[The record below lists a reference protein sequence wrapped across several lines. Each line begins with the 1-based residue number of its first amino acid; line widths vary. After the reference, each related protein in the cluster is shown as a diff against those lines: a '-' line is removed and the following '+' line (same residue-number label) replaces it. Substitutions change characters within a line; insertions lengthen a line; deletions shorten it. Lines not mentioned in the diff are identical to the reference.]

1 MKRKLCS
8 VLLALCMVLTLL
20 PVSAMAEGGTA
31 TSLPDAVDGVIT
43 LTEDVEL
50 TNGLNYTTDV
60 TIVLN
65 GHTITR
71 TNGQKTA
78 LMITN
83 GATMTIDGSVAGSAI
98 NGTIVVGYST
108 PSVTNGK
115 LIING
120 GTYTATVNDDCVV
133 QTNGLCDN
141 CEITAT
147 NATFNSTDDTFY
159 LAGNGTYRL
168 ENCEVNGYT
177 GIYMKSG
184 SLTLTNTTIKAT
196 GEYAAPVA
204 NGNGA
209 SSTGDGI
216 ILDAKN
222 GYKGNINL
230 SINGGSISSD
240 NAYAI
245 RETYTDSTATATHS
259 ITVNGGTYTSSKDA
273 INVSEYFKKAVASGV
288 SSISISGGTFS
299 DLSALDY
306 LAEGATVTVKLAAD
320 TTKDV
325 TIPANT
331 TVTLD
336 LAGHK
341 IVNSATAQDKE
352 VAEASRKHTITNKG
366 TLTILDSVGG
376 GVVDNVSHGRA
387 ALYNAGTI
395 VEIKGGKFTR
405 SVDNSTDATSA
416 KGNSWYVIYNAEGAN
431 ITKISSGEFLAL
443 GHFSSL
449 FCNSGTI
456 NEISGGT
463 FTQDGFIAFKN
474 QGTVNK
480 ISGGTFSSESESC
493 IQNWGTI
500 GEISDGTITAGRIG
514 IWNFSSDTYKSA
526 GTISRITGG
535 NISGTTAAIRLNDY
549 DTDYKDSD
557 KNVTGPSTVNK
568 ANASISAGNFSGAL
582 EVNAHTVLT
591 ITGGTYSVDPS
602 AYVVPGYVASY
613 NGSTYTVYYPVPVTP
628 GNTSSSTT
636 KNPDGSTTTTTTD
649 KTTGTVTETTVEAVL
664 KARDGATIEDVAALR
679 DIINKEGDEAYT
691 TGADNALTW
700 ENSGN
705 AITYEGKSDAAL
717 PVTTRVTYYLNG
729 VETAPADLAGQSG
742 RVRIRFD
749 YTNHTRETVTVD
761 GQEYTVCVPFTAIT
775 AVILDGDKFSNIE
788 ADNGKVMELDGTTA
802 VLGTAIPGLADSLR
816 LTEFEPLEDTEIPA
830 YFEVSADVT
839 DFSLDFTATI
849 LTPSALDDLDTG
861 DLSDLDDLSETLD
874 DLTGAVDELADGT
887 GALADGVQALYDG
900 FHEYANGVQ
909 GLNEG
914 AEALAD
920 GLTQLY
926 DSGTALVDGANALRD
941 GLSAVS
947 GAVGG
952 MTSGDTGSNDE
963 MMAQLNEQLAPVIS
977 NYGTTVVTDTVTD
990 ADLLA
995 SLTAAGLTGEQQQAV
1010 LGAVGA
1016 AMGKALQ
1023 NDTPAMVQG
1032 VAGTVSGVLMGQL
1045 GSGISQLQTG
1055 LDQLASGSAE
1065 LARGADTYVKA
1076 VGQVS
1081 QGADALAEGSA
1092 KLDDASDAMYEG
1104 LAELHDGAAE
1114 LHDGVQEFSDKNTDD
1129 LSDDLGGDLRN
1140 VVRRLKAVQQAGKYY
1155 QTFSGLHNGDTGSVK
1170 FIVETAEI
1178 KK

>member
-1 MKRKLCS
+1 MKKTIPI
-8 VLLALCMVLTLL
+8 LLSAALLL
-20 PVSAMAEGGTA
+20 SACGQAAGTA
-31 TSLPDAVDGVIT
+31 
-43 LTEDVEL
+43 E
-50 TNGLNYTTDV
+50 
-60 TIVLN
+60 
-65 GHTITR
+65 
-71 TNGQKTA
+71 TA
-78 LMITN
+78 
-83 GATMTIDGSVAGSAI
+83 
-98 NGTIVVGYST
+98 
-108 PSVTNGK
+108 
-115 LIING
+115 
-120 GTYTATVNDDCVV
+120 
-133 QTNGLCDN
+133 
-141 CEITAT
+141 
-147 NATFNSTDDTFY
+147 
-159 LAGNGTYRL
+159 
-168 ENCEVNGYT
+168 
-177 GIYMKSG
+177 
-184 SLTLTNTTIKAT
+184 
-196 GEYAAPVA
+196 
-204 NGNGA
+204 
-209 SSTGDGI
+209 
-216 ILDAKN
+216 
-222 GYKGNINL
+222 
-230 SINGGSISSD
+230 
-240 NAYAI
+240 
-245 RETYTDSTATATHS
+245 ATA
-259 ITVNGGTYTSSKDA
+259 DA
-273 INVSEYFKKAVASGV
+273 P
-288 SSISISGGTFS
+288 
-299 DLSALDY
+299 
-306 LAEGATVTVKLAAD
+306 AAMTETAAQ
-320 TTKDV
+320 TTAPK
-325 TIPANT
+325 T
-331 TVTLD
+331 TP
-336 LAGHK
+336 
-341 IVNSATAQDKE
+341 
-352 VAEASRKHTITNKG
+352 
-366 TLTILDSVGG
+366 G
-376 GVVDNVSHGRA
+376 GVD
-387 ALYNAGTI
+387 
-395 VEIKGGKFTR
+395 K
-405 SVDNSTDATSA
+405 
-416 KGNSWYVIYNAEGAN
+416 AE
-431 ITKISSGEFLAL
+431 
-443 GHFSSL
+443 
-449 FCNSGTI
+449 
-456 NEISGGT
+456 
-463 FTQDGFIAFKN
+463 
-474 QGTVNK
+474 TVY
-480 ISGGTFSSESESC
+480 
-493 IQNWGTI
+493 
-500 GEISDGTITAGRIG
+500 A
-514 IWNFSSDTYKSA
+514 
-526 GTISRITGG
+526 
-535 NISGTTAAIRLNDY
+535 
-549 DTDYKDSD
+549 
-557 KNVTGPSTVNK
+557 K
-568 ANASISAGNFSGAL
+568 ANA
-582 EVNAHTVLT
+582 
-591 ITGGTYSVDPS
+591 D
-602 AYVVPGYVASY
+602 
-613 NGSTYTVYYPVPVTP
+613 
-628 GNTSSSTT
+628 
-636 KNPDGSTTTTTTD
+636 
-649 KTTGTVTETTVEAVL
+649 GTVTETTVEAVL
-664 KARDGATIEDVAALR
+664 KARDGATIPDVAALR
-679 DIINKEGDEAYT
+679 DIINKEGDEEYT

-700 ENSGN
+700 QNSGS

-729 VETAPADLAGQSG
+729 VETAPDDLAGQSG

-802 VLGTAIPGLADSLR
+802 VLGTAMPGLADSLR

-861 DLSDLDDLSETLD
+861 DLSDLDDLSDTLD
-874 DLTGAVDELADGT
+874 DLTDAADELADGT

-900 FHEYANGVQ
+900 FHEYADGVQ

-952 MTSGDTGSNDE
+952 MPSGDTGSNDE

-995 SLTAAGLTGEQQQAV
+995 ALTAAGLTGEQQQAV

-1032 VAGTVSGVLMGQL
+1032 VAGTVSGAIMGQL

-1129 LSDDLGGDLRN
+1129 LSDDLGTGLRS
-1140 VVRRLKAVQQAGKYY
+1140 VVRRLKAVQQAGKNY